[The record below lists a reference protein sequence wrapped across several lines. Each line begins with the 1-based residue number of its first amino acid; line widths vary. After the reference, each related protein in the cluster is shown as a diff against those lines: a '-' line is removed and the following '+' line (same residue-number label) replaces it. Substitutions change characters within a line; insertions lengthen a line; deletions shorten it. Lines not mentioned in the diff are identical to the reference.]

1 VIEIQR
7 HASVALMAVLRGRS
21 LTPTLTAL
29 WQQHP
34 TLESQA
40 CGAIQDIAYGTCR
53 WLGTLRGVLAQLVRK
68 PLQDA
73 PVEALLLVGLYQ
85 LGWTRAPGHAV
96 VDSAVRL
103 CAQLGV
109 RSAQG
114 LVNAVLRNFLRAPA
128 RLLEQARSASDV
140 GRFSYP
146 QWWIDRLR
154 RAWPERFAEMLDAG
168 NAHPPMSV
176 RVNLRR
182 GSVDSYRGRLDE
194 AGIAHSALSG
204 VALRISRPL
213 PATRLPG
220 FAEGLVS
227 VQDLGAQF
235 AAPLLDLR
243 AGQRVLDACAAPGG
257 KTAHVLESAQV
268 DLVAL
273 DRDSER
279 LERVGENLARL
290 GLRAALVTADA
301 GALSSWWDGAHFDRI
316 LLDAPCSASGVVRRH
331 PDSKWLRRDEDIA
344 QLAAEQSRL
353 LDALW
358 QTLAPGGKLLFV
370 TCSVFPEEASARIAA
385 FLGVRGDA
393 ARVPLHD
400 FPRADGQL
408 LPDGG
413 ARRILLCLAREA
425 DTARPQA
432 RCMIS
437 RDCA

>member
-1 VIEIQR
+1 
-7 HASVALMAVLRGRS
+7 MAVLRGRS
-21 LTPTLTAL
+21 LTPTLTTL
-29 WQQHP
+29 WREHP
-34 TLESQA
+34 TLAIQA
-40 CGAIQDIAYGTCR
+40 RGAIQDIAYGSCR
-53 WLGTLRGVLAQLVRK
+53 WLGTLRGVLSQLVHK

-103 CAQLGV
+103 CAHLGV

-114 LVNAVLRNFLRAPA
+114 LVNAVLRNFLRESP
-128 RLLEQARSASDV
+128 RLLEQARGASDV

-154 RAWPERFAEMLDAG
+154 RSWPDRFAEVLDAG

-182 GSVDSYRGRLDE
+182 TGVAAYRRSLDE
-194 AGIAHSALSG
+194 AGIAHSALPG
-204 VALRISRPL
+204 AALRIARPL
-213 PATRLPG
+213 PAVRLPG

-235 AAPLLDLR
+235 AAPLLSLQT
-243 AGQRVLDACAAPGG
+243 GQRVLDACAAPGG
-257 KTAHVLESAQV
+257 KTAHMLETAQV
-268 DLVAL
+268 DVVAL

-279 LERVGENLARL
+279 LERVRENLARL
-290 GLRAALVTADA
+290 GLRAALLAADA

-344 QLAAEQSRL
+344 QLAAEQGRL
-353 LDALW
+353 LEALW

-370 TCSVFPEEASARIAA
+370 TCSVFPEETNAQIVA
-385 FLGVRGDA
+385 FLSDRRDA
-393 ARVPLHD
+393 VRVPLHD
-400 FPRADGQL
+400 FPQAEGQL
-408 LPDGG
+408 LPDEEHDGFFY
-413 ARRILLCLAREA
+413 ALLEKRTPHGHKLDA
-425 DTARPQA
+425 
-432 RCMIS
+432 
-437 RDCA
+437 

>member
-1 VIEIQR
+1 MIEIQR
-7 HASVALMAVLRGRS
+7 HASAALMAVLRGRS
-21 LTPTLTAL
+21 LTHTLTAL
-29 WQQHP
+29 WQEHP
-34 TLESQA
+34 ELASQA
-40 CGAIQDIAYGTCR
+40 RGAIQDIAYGSCR
-53 WLGTLRGVLAQLVRK
+53 WLGTLRGVLSQLVRK

-73 PVEALLLVGLYQ
+73 PVDALLLVGLYQ
-85 LGWTRAPGHAV
+85 LGWTGAPKHAV

-103 CAQLGV
+103 CAHLGV

-114 LVNAVLRNFLRAPA
+114 LVNAVLRNYIRASA
-128 RLLEQARSASDV
+128 RLLEQARAASEV

-146 QWWIDRLR
+146 QWWIDRIR
-154 RAWPERFAEMLDAG
+154 RAWPDRFSEVLDAG

-182 GSVDSYRGRLDE
+182 GSVESYRRRLHE
-194 AGIAHSALSG
+194 AGIAHTPLPG

-227 VQDLGAQF
+227 VQDVGAQY
-235 AAPLLDLR
+235 AAPLLDLQ

-257 KTAHVLESAQV
+257 KTAHVLETAEV

-279 LERVGENLARL
+279 LERVRENLARL
-290 GLRAALVTADA
+290 GLRAVLAVADA

-344 QLAAEQSRL
+344 RLAAEQSRL
-353 LDALW
+353 LEALW

-370 TCSVFPEEASARIAA
+370 TCSVFPEEASAQIVA
-385 FLGVRGDA
+385 FLSAQRDA
-393 ARVPLHD
+393 ARVPLHN

-408 LPDGG
+408 LPDEEHDGFFY
-413 ARRILLCLAREA
+413 ALLEKRTPRGHKLDA
-425 DTARPQA
+425 
-432 RCMIS
+432 
-437 RDCA
+437 